1 MTFNHKK
8 TKLAIL
14 GMIAG
19 GILLG
24 TSVTAN
30 AALSPSST
38 LPKTDM
44 VDVSSWQGNLAA
56 ADYQTMAG
64 NGVKAVTIKATEGT
78 YYTNP
83 YLSQQVQYAQQA
95 GLSVNFYHFVHFTST
110 DQAQSE
116 AQNFIKAVQLV
127 TNSKDV
133 VMVADF
139 ESSELAGVSKSQND
153 ANLAAFDATLNQAGY
168 NKTDLYTMASW
179 LGVHIDTN
187 TSNNGWI
194 ADYPNNPTGSKYT
207 SANAWQWA
215 SDYRFPSINQN
226 MDVSQM
232 NNDFYLNSTA
242 GSTTDT
248 STPTTGSSSSS
259 SSSSLS
265 SSSSSISSSSSSTT
279 SGSTSSTP
287 GEIVKVPG
295 PSGKQYSASRS
306 KSVKLVWRS
315 NMGRHA
321 YKTTDGAR
329 YSKHLGMRYGYNS
342 DMPDITWYTDAHEKL
357 YMKNSGHYAIYYHV
371 KSADGQ
377 HGGWIWR
384 GYLNK

>member
-1 MTFNHKK
+1 MKFNRKS
-8 TKLAIL
+8 KLAIL
-14 GMIAG
+14 TMVAG

-24 TSVTAN
+24 SSTTVN
-30 AALSPSST
+30 AALTPSST

-44 VDVSSWQGNLAA
+44 VDVSSWQGNLTA
-56 ADYQTMAG
+56 ADYQTMAS

-78 YYTNP
+78 NYTNP

-95 GLSVNFYHFVHFTST
+95 GLSINFYHFVHFTST
-110 DQAQSE
+110 QQAQSE
-116 AQNFIKAVQLV
+116 AQNFINAVQLV
-127 TNSKDV
+127 TSSKDV

-139 ESSELAGVSKSQND
+139 ESSELAGISKSQND

-187 TSNNGWI
+187 SSNNGWI
-194 ADYPNNPTGSKYT
+194 ADYPNNPTGSKYN

-232 NNDFYLNSTA
+232 NNDFYLNSTT
-242 GSTTDT
+242 GTSSSS
-248 STPTTGSSSSS
+248 STPTTETGTSSSSSLSGSSSSS
-259 SSSSLS
+259 SSSS
-265 SSSSSISSSSSSTT
+265 STT
-279 SGSTSSTP
+279 GSATSSKP

-306 KSVKLVWRS
+306 NSVKLIWRR

-342 DMPDITWYTDAHEKL
+342 DMPDVTWYTDAHEKL

>member
-1 MTFNHKK
+1 MKFNCKS
-8 TKLAIL
+8 KLAIL
-14 GMIAG
+14 TMVAG

-24 TSVTAN
+24 STVTTQ

-44 VDVSSWQGNLAA
+44 VDVSSWQGNLTA
-56 ADYQTMAG
+56 ADYQTMAN
-64 NGVKAVTIKATEGT
+64 NGVKAVTIKATEGNN
-78 YYTNP
+78 YTNP

-95 GLSVNFYHFVHFTST
+95 GLSVNFYHFVHFTT
-110 DQAQSE
+110 TQQAQSE
-116 AQNFIKAVQLV
+116 AQNFINAVSMV

-139 ESSELAGVSKSQND
+139 ESSELAGISKSQND

-187 TSNNGWI
+187 ASNNGWI
-194 ADYPNNPTGSKYT
+194 ADYPANPTGNKYP
-207 SANAWQWA
+207 SVNAWQWA

-232 NNDFYLNSTA
+232 NNDFYLNSTTGTA
-242 GSTTDT
+242 TT
-248 STPTTGSSSSS
+248 TPTTGSSSSS
-259 SSSSLS
+259 ASS
-265 SSSSSISSSSSSTT
+265 SSSSSISSSSSST
-279 SGSTSSTP
+279 SGNINANNKP

-306 KSVKLVWRS
+306 KSVKLIWRTS
-315 NMGRHA
+315 MGRHA
-321 YKTTDGAR
+321 YKATDGAR

-342 DMPDITWYTDAHEKL
+342 DMPDVTWYTDAHEKL
-357 YMKNSGHYAIYYHV
+357 YKKNSGHYAIYYHV

-384 GYLNK
+384 GYLKN